1 MEHEFAG
8 PRYTVGV
15 EEELMIVDRSS
26 LDLVNAI
33 DAMLTDPPPGDIHPE
48 LLQSVL
54 EIATPVCASVPE
66 AAAELRGLR
75 ERMRDHAATH
85 GLAIGSAG
93 THPFGRWEEQRI
105 VRDDRYRELVTSLGY
120 VARQELVFGL
130 HVHVGVA
137 GPDEAISVANG
148 MRAHVPL
155 LLALSANSPFW
166 RGELTGLAST
176 RVPIFRS
183 FPRVG
188 IPPYFAGWRDY
199 ERRIEFMVH
208 SGLIADYTYLW
219 YDVRPHPR
227 LGTVEIRAMDAQTR
241 VEHTIAIAALIQ
253 CLVKDLVQDFEAG
266 RVPVEHSWEILD
278 ENKWLAARHGL
289 DAELVALPGGE
300 RAPVRR
306 TAAALLERLAGHA
319 DELGCASEL
328 QTIGELLEKGNG
340 AKRQALVY
348 EANHDLQELMGEI
361 VAATA

>member
-1 MEHEFAG
+1 MEHEFGG
-8 PRYTVGV
+8 PRYTVGI

-33 DAMLTDPPPGDIHPE
+33 HAMLADPPPGQIHPE

-54 EIATPVCASVPE
+54 EVATPVCSTVPE
-66 AAAELRGLR
+66 AAVALRELR
-75 ERMRDHAATH
+75 ESVRDHAAKH
-85 GLAIGSAG
+85 ELLIGSAG
-93 THPFGRWEEQRI
+93 THPFARWEDQRI
-105 VRDDRYRELVTSLGY
+105 VRDDRYREIVTSLGY

-130 HVHVGVA
+130 HVHVGV
-137 GPDEAISVANG
+137 GSPEEAISVANG

-155 LLALSANSPFW
+155 LVALSANSPFW

-188 IPPYFAGWRDY
+188 IPPYFADWADY
-199 ERRIEFMVH
+199 EHRIEFMVS

-253 CLVKDLVQDFEAG
+253 CLV
-266 RVPVEHSWEILD
+266 R
-278 ENKWLAARHGL
+278 
-289 DAELVALPGGE
+289 ELVE
-300 RAPVRR
+300 
-306 TAAALLERLAGHA
+306 
-319 DELGCASEL
+319 EL
-328 QTIGELLEKGNG
+328 QRGTNVGRPPHGDPRREQVDRRP
-340 AKRQALVY
+340 ARRRRRARVSCPRASARRFARSPRSCSTDSPATQPSS
-348 EANHDLQELMGEI
+348 
-361 VAATA
+361 AASPSCG

>member
-1 MEHEFAG
+1 MEHAFHG

-15 EEELMIVDRSS
+15 EEELMILDRSS

-33 DAMLTDPPPGDIHPE
+33 HSMLEDPPPGEIHPE

-54 EIATPVCASVPE
+54 EIATPVCADVPQ
-66 AAAELRGLR
+66 AGAELRQLR
-75 ERMRDHAATH
+75 AAVRDHAAKH
-85 GLAIGSAG
+85 DLLIGSAG
-93 THPFGRWEEQRI
+93 THPFARWEDQRI

-130 HVHVGVA
+130 HVHVGLA
-137 GPDEAISVANG
+137 DPEEAIFVANG

-166 RGELTGLAST
+166 RGDLTGLAST

-188 IPPYFAGWRDY
+188 IPPYFADWADY
-199 ERRIEFMVH
+199 ERRTSFMVR

-241 VEHTIAIAALIQ
+241 VELTVALAALIQ
-253 CLVKDLVQDFEAG
+253 CLVKELVEAFQAG
-266 RVPVEHSWEILD
+266 EPSVDYSLEILD
-278 ENKWLAARHGL
+278 ENKWLAARHGV
-289 DAELVALPGGE
+289 DAELVVLPEGE
-300 RAPVRR
+300 RVAVRR
-306 TAAALLERLAGHA
+306 MTAELLARLGPHAAALGCVEELA
-319 DELGCASEL
+319 
-328 QTIGELLEKGNG
+328 TIGELLEKGNG
-340 AKRQALVY
+340 AKRQTLVY
-348 EANHDLQELMGEI
+348 EANHDLQELMSEI